1 MEFEKFD
8 WTPKK
13 SSDKLENTGFQIEE
27 IVKGINAM
35 QAALGKVVI
44 GIENVGK
51 TSEKE
56 TKKEVSRLRKYTRVA
71 EVAGPFPTFAKGW
84 IAFRRLTSRMAPDLW
99 QIQNALVGIFDTIQ
113 TGFKLYDK
121 LVGENVDGEKQS
133 LMVRIQERF
142 EMRDKIKLLQEERGL
157 TSDIVKN
164 NSESVAQLMY
174 AREEH
179 ARIEKLLESTDT
191 FLEDGS
197 VNPEYQKLLDQRKK
211 VIKDAGEA
219 QSTLDAERNRRMEI
233 GGTRYKLEKGK
244 ENIQKFWNKMKP
256 KDLAKTMSTVG
267 RMALGFLKFFAM
279 FIAIGAAFILFA
291 KQVEIGKLLLGI
303 WDAVKLVWDA
313 ISAGL
318 DLVWNGLV
326 LLWDGLSEIWEGL
339 NQFLSGD
346 TAGLTKIWD
355 GLWTAGE
362 GLFNIIVG
370 LLATAVM
377 STFGAVIIFIKEF
390 FSSYYERLVNGS
402 DDIRDKLAAVWKI
415 VVAVGTIAVAIA
427 FIASMSWVP
436 LLITLLVGALL
447 AALPNFITG
456 RASGGMANGLTLV
469 GEKGPE
475 LVNLPAGSRVYSN
488 NQSKSMVGNT
498 NNITVNVQ
506 GRIGASDA
514 ELKEIAQKIGQMINI
529 EINRTTSTR
538 TRGI

>member
-1 MEFEKFD
+1 ME
-8 WTPKK
+8 KK
-13 SSDKLENTGFQIEE
+13 K
-27 IVKGINAM
+27 
-35 QAALGKVVI
+35 
-44 GIENVGK
+44 
-51 TSEKE
+51 
-56 TKKEVSRLRKYTRVA
+56 
-71 EVAGPFPTFAKGW
+71 
-84 IAFRRLTSRMAPDLW
+84 
-99 QIQNALVGIFDTIQ
+99 
-113 TGFKLYDK
+113 
-121 LVGENVDGEKQS
+121 
-133 LMVRIQERF
+133 
-142 EMRDKIKLLQEERGL
+142 
-157 TSDIVKN
+157 
-164 NSESVAQLMY
+164 
-174 AREEH
+174 
-179 ARIEKLLESTDT
+179 DT

-197 VNPEYQKLLDQRKK
+197 VNPEYQKLIDQRKK

-219 QSTLDAERNRRMEI
+219 SATLDAEKNRRMDI

-244 ENIQKFWNKMKP
+244 ENIQKFFNKMKP
-256 KDLAKTMSTVG
+256 KDLAKTMSTLG

-303 WDAVKLVWDA
+303 WDAVKEVWSA
-313 ISAGL
+313 VSAGL
-318 DLVWNGLV
+318 GIVWDGLM

-346 TAGLTKIWD
+346 SSGITKILNGLFTVLE
-355 GLWTAGE
+355 GLWNVA
-362 GLFNIIVG
+362 VG
-370 LLATAVM
+370 LIATAFM
-377 STFGAVIIFIKEF
+377 ATIGGIIIFIKEF
-390 FSSYYERLVNGS
+390 FSSYYEKLVDGS
-402 DDIRDKLAAVWKI
+402 NDIRDKLAAVWKI